1 VLPETAKRKW
11 TFVLPGRF
19 LRRCSGCIL
28 SLIRFTPR
36 STGCSLYWVLRGYIS
51 LHLFMQDPRGSVQA
65 LRQSSVLHLVVQV
78 VVSILQSSMHFCRS
92 RLVSD
97 AADETAVKI
106 SRAVVEMARA
116 RYPDVTAF
124 PPFAPRV
131 SVATEHISNGSLS

>member
-1 VLPETAKRKW
+1 MMEQGQRSSRLVTC
-11 TFVLPGRF
+11 
-19 LRRCSGCIL
+19 LRVADALGLQLEDLL
-28 SLIRFTPR
+28 SSVKFTPR

-78 VVSILQSSMHFCRS
+78 VVSILQSSMHCCRS

-106 SRAVVEMARA
+106 SRAGIEMARA

-124 PPFAPRV
+124 LPFAPRV
-131 SVATEHISNGSLS
+131 SVATEHID